1 MNSINIVLTTTSP
14 WYVAYPD
21 NADSKEEGLSLT
33 QKKTVFEKQVP
44 CYLGNGL
51 RGQFRRSIGQLII
64 DSLRGRGETIPANV
78 FIGLQ
83 TGATSAQPDKSMN
96 SVEELTRSAQ
106 HVYMG
111 LFGGGARTLR
121 SRYSVSDITP
131 ILHCT
136 VETNEIVA
144 PKGMVDEV
152 LDNLSYTVSDGDNK
166 TVKYIEGWQLIEK
179 RWFTRVDDFE
189 RGNVTFDLLDAIEN
203 GTEAVSE
210 YLSGNAENSKQR
222 KAAKSSDSKEK
233 VTKTSVANMLSF
245 ETIKTGVKMHFRVD
259 FDSTVTEAQFG
270 ALLLALEAWVNRN
283 YVGGWGRTNFGRFK
297 VDAIRIDS
305 DRFEIFES
313 YTSEALYADGKFTLA
328 NMADA
333 IKSHVA
339 ACKSE
344 IESVE
349 RTEIVSYFTNL
360 VKA

>member
-1 MNSINIVLTTTSP
+1 MNSINIILTTTSP
-14 WYVAYPD
+14 WYVAFPE
-21 NADSKEEGLSLT
+21 NESKESKGVSLT
-33 QKKTVFEKQVP
+33 QKKSVFGQQVP

-64 DSLRGRGETIPANV
+64 DSLRSKGETIPANV

-83 TGATSAQPDKSMN
+83 TGSASAQPDKSMN

-131 ILHCT
+131 ILHST

-152 LDNLSYTVSDGDNK
+152 LDGLSYTVNDGDNK
-166 TVKYIEGWQLIEK
+166 TVKAIEGWQLIEK
-179 RWFTRVDDFE
+179 RWFTKVDDFE
-189 RGNVTFDLLDAIEN
+189 RGNVTFELLDTIEN
-203 GTEAVSE
+203 GAEAVSD

-222 KAAKSSDSKEK
+222 KAAKNSDSKEK
-233 VTKTSVANMLSF
+233 ITKTSVANMLGF

-259 FDSTVTEAQFG
+259 FDATITEPQFG
-270 ALLLALEAWVNRN
+270 ALMLALEAWVNRN

-305 DRFEIFES
+305 DRFDIFES
-313 YTSEALYADGKFTLA
+313 YTNEALYVDDKFTLA
-328 NMADA
+328 NMADD
-333 IKSHVA
+333 IQSHIA
-339 ACKSE
+339 ETKSE
-344 IESVE
+344 IESVD
-349 RTEIVSYFTNL
+349 RDEIVSYFTNL
-360 VKA
+360 AKA

>member
-14 WYVAYPD
+14 WYIAYPG
-21 NADSKEEGLSLT
+21 NESKQVKGFSYT
-33 QKKTVFEKQVP
+33 QKKSVFGQSVP

-83 TGATSAQPDKSMN
+83 TGATSAQPDKSFN

-152 LDNLSYTVSDGDNK
+152 LDNLSYTVKDGNNEIMK
-166 TVKYIEGWQLIEK
+166 TVVAKQLIEE

-189 RGNVTFDLLDAIEN
+189 RGNVTFELLDTIEN

-222 KAAKSSDSKEK
+222 KAAKDSDSKEK
-233 VTKTSVANMLSF
+233 VTKTSVANMLGF

-270 ALLLALEAWVNRN
+270 ALLLSLEAWVNRN

-313 YTSEALYADGKFTLA
+313 YTSEDLYTDGKFTLA
-328 NMADA
+328 NMADD

-349 RTEIVSYFTNL
+349 RDEIVSYFTNL
-360 VKA
+360 AKA

>member
-14 WYVAYPD
+14 WYVAYPE
-21 NADSKEEGLSLT
+21 NESKELKGVSLT
-33 QKKTVFEKQVP
+33 QKKSVFGQQVP

-83 TGATSAQPDKSMN
+83 TGSASAQPDKSMN

-152 LDNLSYTVSDGDNK
+152 LDSLHYTVKEDGK
-166 TVKYIEGWQLIEK
+166 ETQKIIEGWQLIEK
-179 RWFTRVDDFE
+179 RWFTKVDDFE
-189 RGNVTFDLLDAIEN
+189 RGNVTFELLDAIEN

-222 KAAKSSDSKEK
+222 KAAKNAEGNEVVK
-233 VTKTSVANMLSF
+233 KTSVANMLGF

-313 YTSEALYADGKFTLA
+313 YTSEALYTEGKFTLA
-328 NMADA
+328 NMADD

-344 IESVE
+344 IEAVE
-349 RTEIVSYFTNL
+349 RDEIVSYFTNL